1 MRYAV
6 ISIIALAWNAA
17 IAQETPIVRLTVSPE
32 SVAVGEAAQMQ
43 VTVLVPTWFPEPP
56 VFPSFELS
64 NAVTQ
69 LPPDSSYPTSERV
82 GRETWSGIVRNYRVY
97 PLLSATYRLGG
108 DTVRVTYANPGSEP
122 TTVEVAVPEATLEAS
137 VPVGAE
143 GLEPYI
149 AGRKLVLT
157 REIDGDLENLEAG
170 DAVVVRTIAELDGL
184 PAMFLPPLSPELAI
198 EGVSTYAD
206 EPVVEDGDLARR
218 SEKVTLVFEAGG
230 EFTVPSIELRWWDMG
245 SREIAIATVPEQS
258 ISVTGPPITRPE
270 RAGDAVVDW
279 RVFAV
284 RSAAMLVVLLLAW
297 RLLRRIGRRAREVA
311 AARRESED
319 FAFGSLLK
327 ACKTGEANATSR
339 ALTDWL
345 ERVDRRLDSREFA
358 RRYGDE
364 DLSREL
370 SSLSAHLYGDSD
382 QSVSF
387 AELARGLK
395 AARGRYQARPA
406 AVSVSAL
413 PSLNP

>member
-82 GRETWSGIVRNYRVY
+82 GRETWSGIVRNYRFY

-143 GLEPYI
+143 GLKPYI

-157 REIDGDLENLEAG
+157 REFDGDLENLEAG

-198 EGVSTYAD
+198 EGLSTYAD

-218 SEKVTLVFEAGG
+218 IEKVTLVFEAGG

-245 SREIAIATVPEQS
+245 SREIATATVPEQS
-258 ISVTGPPITRPE
+258 IPVTGPPITRLE

-297 RLLRRIGRRAREVA
+297 RLLRRIGRRAREIA
-311 AARRESED
+311 AARRESEG

-370 SSLSAHLYGDSD
+370 SSLSAHLYGDAD

>member
-32 SVAVGEAAQMQ
+32 SVAVGEAARMQ

-64 NAVTQ
+64 NAVTR
-69 LPPDSSYPTSERV
+69 LPPDSSYPTSERA

-184 PAMFLPPLSPELAI
+184 PAMFLPPLSPELAF

-245 SREIAIATVPEQS
+245 SREIATATVPEQS

-297 RLLRRIGRRAREVA
+297 RLLHRIGRRAREIA
-311 AARRESED
+311 AAGRESED
-319 FAFGSLLK
+319 FAFGSLLT

-339 ALTDWL
+339 ALADWL

>member
-1 MRYAV
+1 VRYAV

-32 SVAVGEAAQMQ
+32 SVAVGEAARMQ

-69 LPPDSSYPTSERV
+69 LPPDSSYPTSERA

-122 TTVEVAVPEATLEAS
+122 TTVEVAVPEATLKAS

-206 EPVVEDGDLARR
+206 EPAVEDGDLARR
-218 SEKVTLVFEAGG
+218 IEKVTLVFEAGG

-245 SREIAIATVPEQS
+245 SREIATATVPEQS
-258 ISVTGPPITRPE
+258 ISVTGPPITRPQ

-279 RVFAV
+279 RIFAV
-284 RSAAMLVVLLLAW
+284 RSAATLVVLLLAW
-297 RLLRRIGRRAREVA
+297 RLLHRIGRRAREVA

-319 FAFGSLLK
+319 FAFASLLK

-339 ALTDWL
+339 ALADWL
-345 ERVDRRLDSREFA
+345 ERVDRHLDSREFA

-370 SSLSAHLYGDSD
+370 NSLSAHLYGDAD

>member
-56 VFPSFELS
+56 VYPSFELS

-69 LPPDSSYPTSERV
+69 LPPDSSYPTNERV

-108 DTVRVTYANPGSEP
+108 DTMRVTYANPGSEP
-122 TTVEVAVPEATLEAS
+122 TTIEVAVPEATLEAS
-137 VPVGAE
+137 VPSGAE
-143 GLEPYI
+143 GLDPYI
-149 AGRKLVLT
+149 AGRRLVLT
-157 REIDGDLENLEAG
+157 RELDGDLESLEAG
-170 DAVVVRTIAELDGL
+170 DAVVVRTVAELDGL
-184 PAMFLPPLSPELAI
+184 PAMFLPPLSPELAF

-218 SEKVTLVFEAGG
+218 IEKVTLVFDAGG
-230 EFTVPSIELRWWDMG
+230 EFTLPSIELRWWDMG
-245 SREIAIATVPEQS
+245 SRAIATAAVPEQS
-258 ISVTGPPITRPE
+258 ISVSGPPITPPE
-270 RAGDAVVDW
+270 RARRDDVDW
-279 RVFAV
+279 RVLAA
-284 RSAAMLVVLLLAW
+284 RLAAMLVVLFLAW
-297 RLLRRIGRRAREVA
+297 HLLRRLRQRAREIA
-311 AARRESED
+311 AAQRESEA
-319 FAFGSLLK
+319 FAFGTLLK
-327 ACKTGEANATSR
+327 ACKHGEAKTTSR
-339 ALTDWL
+339 ALADWL
-345 ERVDRRLDSREFA
+345 KRVDRRLDAREFA

-370 SSLSAHLYGDSD
+370 SALSAHLYGDSD
-382 QSVSF
+382 QSVSLS
-387 AELARGLK
+387 ALARSLK